1 MSGFF
6 ESKSLKRTEFELQ
19 RRKRVEKRCFRHNG
33 TMDLQACDSV
43 RRDSMSLQ
51 PANNSM
57 ISSKIS
63 SGSVFIIMASCR
75 ISSHSDGES
84 RKGGSSKFEFRALH
98 PQLRHWQVRGNRD
111 SVWGRRAGSHI
122 IRLPRLLG
130 EGPMG
135 KPVAHP
141 QDLLYLCTNAKLYG
155 VGGWAK
161 INIGVIGGNGTTQ

>member
-75 ISSHSDGES
+75 ISMASHARAAVQNL
-84 RKGGSSKFEFRALH
+84 RKSSAFFGGITK
-98 PQLRHWQVRGNRD
+98 
-111 SVWGRRAGSHI
+111 
-122 IRLPRLLG
+122 
-130 EGPMG
+130 
-135 KPVAHP
+135 
-141 QDLLYLCTNAKLYG
+141 
-155 VGGWAK
+155 
-161 INIGVIGGNGTTQ
+161 

>member
-1 MSGFF
+1 MPGLLGVSLLSCVHFGALLEPTSNRFF
-6 ESKSLKRTEFELQ
+6 KTFDKLR
-19 RRKRVEKRCFRHNG
+19 
-33 TMDLQACDSV
+33 
-43 RRDSMSLQ
+43 
-51 PANNSM
+51 
-57 ISSKIS
+57 
-63 SGSVFIIMASCR
+63 
-75 ISSHSDGES
+75 
-84 RKGGSSKFEFRALH
+84 FRALH

-111 SVWGRRAGSHI
+111 SVWGRRAGSRI

-161 INIGVIGGNGTTQ
+161 INIGGIIGGNDSMR